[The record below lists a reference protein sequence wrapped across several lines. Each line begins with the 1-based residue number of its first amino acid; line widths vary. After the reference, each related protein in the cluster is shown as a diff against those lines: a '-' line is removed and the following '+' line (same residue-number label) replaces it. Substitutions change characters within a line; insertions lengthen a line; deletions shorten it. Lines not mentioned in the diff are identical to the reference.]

1 MTLATRT
8 PLLEVLL
15 SPEAGQDLQ
24 DIYTYIAASAGHEQ
38 ADTILG
44 TLEQVI
50 LSLESLP
57 LRGNI
62 PPELETVGITRYRE
76 IHVHPWRII
85 YEPRET
91 VVHVHWI
98 FDARRDVAGQL
109 AQKILRH

>member
-62 PPELETVGITRYRE
+62 PPELETV
-76 IHVHPWRII
+76 
-85 YEPRET
+85 
-91 VVHVHWI
+91 VHVHWI